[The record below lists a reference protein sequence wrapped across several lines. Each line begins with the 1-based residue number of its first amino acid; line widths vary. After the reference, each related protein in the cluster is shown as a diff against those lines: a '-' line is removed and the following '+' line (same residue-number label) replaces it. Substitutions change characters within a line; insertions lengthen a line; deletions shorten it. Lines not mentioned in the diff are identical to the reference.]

1 MSQLRRAGNDES
13 GGGEMRMSN
22 SYITCQGCRETIA
35 LGAEHVCGTFSTTG
49 DYNADWIPSKPEPIL
64 HIYQDGDGYLA
75 ALPSFVDR
83 QQSPVVWL
91 DQASAKRIK
100 FILEYVGSETDAAL
114 YFSGDEQPRGQK

>member
-1 MSQLRRAGNDES
+1 MRPDNDQYFMSIRGIRRVVYGQDYRNGDDVVKMLRYASVDMVKCEF
-13 GGGEMRMSN
+13 
-22 SYITCQGCRETIA
+22 A
-35 LGAEHVCGTFSTTG
+35 
-49 DYNADWIPSKPEPIL
+49 PEPIL